1 MWASSIF
8 TIKTIWEILSTKNNL
23 GHWVSAIDFKCIW
36 IVLKQMSKKICFS
49 DWLDK
54 LDLGTPNISITE
66 SISNSIIGIPFF
78 SPDSTFLISLPI
90 WKHWLFT
97 ELIFCF
103 VFKWDLTDSINFM
116 FSCMQGLWKIP
127 CSTVCFLRL
136 PRWKTPTRGLVCLK
150 LSKGDLQVHDL
161 CSTPPNS
168 SQNHLTRHVENDS
181 SKGSSLIGT
190 HLAMYGFILLSEEF
204 ELVITG
210 PMSCV
215 SCPTHISAIKNMPCP
230 QEGKAKHPFLYPSV

>member
-1 MWASSIF
+1 MHAGSM
-8 TIKTIWEILSTKNNL
+8 E
-23 GHWVSAIDFKCIW
+23 
-36 IVLKQMSKKICFS
+36 
-49 DWLDK
+49 
-54 LDLGTPNISITE
+54 
-66 SISNSIIGIPFF
+66 
-78 SPDSTFLISLPI
+78 DSLQHS
-90 WKHWLFT
+90 
-97 ELIFCF
+97 
-103 VFKWDLTDSINFM
+103 VFPAPPKMKDSYKRT
-116 FSCMQGLWKIP
+116 G
-127 CSTVCFLRL
+127 
-136 PRWKTPTRGLVCLK
+136 VCLK

-161 CSTPPNS
+161 CSTPLNS

-181 SKGSSLIGT
+181 SKGSGLIGT